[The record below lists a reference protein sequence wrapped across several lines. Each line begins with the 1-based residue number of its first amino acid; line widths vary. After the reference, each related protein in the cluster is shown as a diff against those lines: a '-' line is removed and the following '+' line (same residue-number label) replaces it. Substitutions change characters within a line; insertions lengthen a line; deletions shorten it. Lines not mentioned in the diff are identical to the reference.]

1 MSSKNINNDSDTEN
15 EIILFLIKCNIIC
28 KDFDS
33 LNGIII
39 QRDSLLSHQLYDSI
53 KNDLSKLKIVM
64 KSSIYTS
71 MQKNAAN
78 NQKWPLLNLIRQL
91 LRRYNYD
98 LLPKRVSDGY
108 TKDGKKKYKRFFEIK
123 KQVNNDNN

>member
-1 MSSKNINNDSDTEN
+1 MTSKNINNDCNINESDSKN
-15 EIILFLIKCNIIC
+15 EIILFLNKCNIIC

-39 QRDSLLSHQLYDSI
+39 PRDSLLSPQLYDTI
-53 KNDLSKLKIVM
+53 KNDLSKLKTIM

-71 MQKNAAN
+71 MQKTAEN

-91 LRRYNYD
+91 LRRYNYE

-123 KQVNNDNN
+123 KTS

>member
-1 MSSKNINNDSDTEN
+1 MTSKNINNDSDTQN
-15 EIILFLIKCNIIC
+15 EIILFLNKCNIIC
-28 KDFDS
+28 KDLDT

-39 QRDSLLSHQLYDSI
+39 SRDSLLSSQLYDSI
-53 KNDLSKLKIVM
+53 KNDLSKLKTVM

-71 MQKNAAN
+71 MQKTAEN

-91 LRRYNYD
+91 LRRYNYN

>member
-15 EIILFLIKCNIIC
+15 EIILFLNKCNIIC